1 MEGYGRFYSVSRR
14 RRQGRPQTRR
24 DLESEGYDV
33 TSELSRRSCIEKVHS
48 RLTGNERT
56 FKSEGSLVFN
66 ETLMH
71 DSLEV

>member
-33 TSELSRRSCIEKVHS
+33 TSELSRRSCRES
-48 RLTGNERT
+48 AFSPYRQ
-56 FKSEGSLVFN
+56 
-66 ETLMH
+66 
-71 DSLEV
+71 